1 MLDRQRNPLE
11 NEVLGGPIAS
21 APVARIRP
29 IVLMNCFISTLRG
42 PRKTPPIQRQTIKMP
57 LNPPIQRQTRKMPP
71 KTTNS
76 KKGVNI
82 SLFYLLSRELEV
94 DITDVESLP
103 RGVSPPWDS

>member
-1 MLDRQRNPLE
+1 MLDRERNPLE

-21 APVARIRP
+21 GTDKTHS
-29 IVLMNCFISTLRG
+29 LNELFHFDT
-42 PRKTPPIQRQTIKMP
+42 PRAKKE
-57 LNPPIQRQTRKMPP
+57 
-71 KTTNS
+71 TTNSKTDKKGATKS

-103 RGVSPPWDS
+103 KGVSPPWDS

>member
-1 MLDRQRNPLE
+1 MLDRERNPLE

-42 PRKTPPIQRQTIKMP
+42 PRKT
-57 LNPPIQRQTRKMPP
+57 PPIQRQTRKMPP